1 MVAGPGFEPRSQ
13 DYESCKLPL
22 LYPAIYNILAGPLRF
37 ELRSYGFGDRDN
49 NRYTKDLYINSN

>member
-1 MVAGPGFEPRSQ
+1 MVAGLGFEPRSQ

-49 NRYTKDLYINSN
+49 NHYTKDLYINSS

>member
-1 MVAGPGFEPRSQ
+1 MVAGLGFEPRSQ

-49 NRYTKDLYINSN
+49 NRYTKDLNM